1 MNIHKMQQNVQA
13 ATQLLKTLANP
24 GRLMVLC
31 HIVKQERT
39 VNELEKLVGLGQSV
53 LSQHLSR
60 LRHEEI
66 VEHRREGQNVYYALK
81 DERAR
86 RVIEELYDIY
96 CETEKTSNRS
106 KSE

>member
-1 MNIHKMQQNVQA
+1 MNPTKMQQNVQA
-13 ATQLLKTLANP
+13 ATELLKTLANS

-39 VNELEKLVGLGQSV
+39 VNELEKLVGLGQSA

-60 LRHEEI
+60 LRYEEI
-66 VEHRREGQNVYYALK
+66 VECRREGKIAYYSLK

-86 RVIEELYDIY
+86 RVLEELYSIY
-96 CETEKTSNRS
+96 CDTEK
-106 KSE
+106 